1 MRTHTS
7 RTLAAG
13 LATATVAAAALAGA
27 ALAAPAAQAA
37 TTTPRCHTSGLTAAF
52 GTGKLAPSGS
62 TQKTVTVVLR
72 NTTHHTCA
80 IKGFPGVDLKAGKHT
95 WSLVRSSAKPKTVTV
110 KKGAKAKFTL
120 RYLPYH
126 KGDGGR
132 FAATKV
138 LVTPP
143 DERTSITLKWTY
155 GSVLDQSGATHP
167 GTYVNPVTGY

>member
-1 MRTHTS
+1 MRTHS
-7 RTLAAG
+7 RRTLAAG
-13 LATATVAAAALAGA
+13 LATATVAGLAVTAG
-27 ALAAPAAQAA
+27 LAAPAAQAA

-52 GTGKLAPSGS
+52 GTGKLAPTGGS

-80 IKGFPGVDLKAGKHT
+80 IKGFPGLDLKAGKHT
-95 WSLVRSSAKPKTVTV
+95 WSLVRSSTKPKTVTV

-126 KGDGGR
+126 KGDGGK

-143 DERTSITLKWTY
+143 NERTSLTLKWPY
-155 GSVLDQSGATHP
+155 GAVLDQSGATHP
-167 GTYVNPVTGY
+167 GTYVNPVTAY